1 MRLCL
6 SAFQSFQLGGWVVL
20 ALMAPGLIVLVG
32 IVLLYVLRAPP
43 KDDPA
48 MPAPGYFH
56 VMGVDRETGERRES
70 TFAANSQQSAAGRA
84 ELEGIIVT
92 EIRRVNG

>member
-1 MRLCL
+1 MNCL
-6 SAFQSFQLGGWVVL
+6 AAEQRVEIGGWLVI
-20 ALMAPGLIVLVG
+20 ALMAPGLIILVG
-32 IVLLYVLRAPP
+32 IVLLYVLRAPQ

-56 VMGVDRETGERRES
+56 VMGVDRETGERREA

-92 EIRRVNG
+92 EIRRVND